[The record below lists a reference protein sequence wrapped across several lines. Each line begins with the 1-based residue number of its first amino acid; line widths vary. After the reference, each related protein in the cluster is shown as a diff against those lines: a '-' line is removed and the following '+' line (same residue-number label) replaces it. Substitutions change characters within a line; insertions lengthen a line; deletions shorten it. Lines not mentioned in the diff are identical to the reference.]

1 MENTAKRGMG
11 GSDVDKLNDITQVAS
26 VVITREQLKYMRQR
40 VQELNDVFILLGI
53 ESVSELLPVRNSEYS
68 ENNQLASTNR
78 PMQNA

>member
-1 MENTAKRGMG
+1 MENKAKLGMG

-53 ESVSELLPVRNSEYS
+53 ESVSELLPVGNSEYS

>member
-1 MENTAKRGMG
+1 MENAAKRGMG

-53 ESVSELLPVRNSEYS
+53 ESVSELLPVGNSEYS